1 MLLERWARR
10 LLRRGKSLR
19 NLPKRKMTMM
29 MMKKLSQKRKDLKSP
44 KKLVMMMKRQL
55 ARRLMRKLKRTS

>member
-29 MMKKLSQKRKDLKSP
+29 MKRLSQKRKDLKSP